1 MNSDQKSDRILCA
14 IIAVILVIIFN
25 GPSKHAHS
33 PPPTQDAVFYLC
45 DVDSTST
52 THNSAGPS
60 KPDAHLMSPHQ
71 DAVFYLCDVD
81 STSTTHNSAGVREE
95 GLSTH
100 EESMWEIDD
109 DIKEEFTRSL
119 DLNLL
124 FFPVNIEKRKEL
136 ICATKVGEPV
146 PPGFYTDNKVVL
158 VVILFRKQTHREAGL
173 TSRHIT
179 RSMGALSGVCST
191 TTTAASPGIFS
202 TTESMSCKIYL

>member
-1 MNSDQKSDRILCA
+1 MEVRISARSVMSSDQKSDRILCM
-14 IIAVILVIIFN
+14 IIVILVIIFN

-52 THNSAGPS
+52 THNSAG
-60 KPDAHLMSPHQ
+60 
-71 DAVFYLCDVD
+71 
-81 STSTTHNSAGVREE
+81 VREE

-100 EESMWEIDD
+100 KESMWELDD

>member
-1 MNSDQKSDRILCA
+1 MSSDQKSDRILCM
-14 IIAVILVIIFN
+14 IIVILVIIFN
-25 GPSKHAHS
+25 GPSKHAH
-33 PPPTQDAVFYLC
+33 PPPPPQDAVFYLC
-45 DVDSTST
+45 DV
-52 THNSAGPS
+52 N
-60 KPDAHLMSPHQ
+60 
-71 DAVFYLCDVD
+71 

-100 EESMWEIDD
+100 KESMWELDD

-158 VVILFRKQTHREAGL
+158 IVILFRKQTHREAGL

-179 RSMGALSGVCST
+179 CSMGAHCLVCAQRPRQPHGHSLQL
-191 TTTAASPGIFS
+191 
-202 TTESMSCKIYL
+202 K